1 MTSPMNN
8 LCESSRLMEECR
20 MHKSYTFFNY
30 TGYNRYQRP
39 KYTMFDRFI
48 IYIKGL
54 FKFK

>member
-1 MTSPMNN
+1 MNN
-8 LCESSRLMEECR
+8 LCEFSRLMEECR
-20 MHKSYTFFNY
+20 VHKSYTFFNY